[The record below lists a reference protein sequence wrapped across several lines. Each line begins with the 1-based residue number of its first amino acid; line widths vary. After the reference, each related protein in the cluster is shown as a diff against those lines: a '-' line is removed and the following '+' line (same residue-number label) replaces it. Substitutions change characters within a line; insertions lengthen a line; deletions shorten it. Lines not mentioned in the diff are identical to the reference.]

1 MWDATGGA
9 TYWQKKQTARL
20 SAMEAFREYLESI
33 GEAGIAEASPD
44 YSGYDFGAEE
54 RAYYAKRA

>member
-54 RAYYAKRA
+54 RAY